1 MFATGFI
8 WETFAFVPDVLFGNP
23 CVPSVT
29 TLLNGGLTF
38 LIANALSLSL
48 FKVLLSTVGETQDI
62 DPNPPLKIR

>member
-1 MFATGFI
+1 MQ
-8 WETFAFVPDVLFGNP
+8 DVLFGNA

-62 DPNPPLKIR
+62 DPTPLSKPGEPN